1 MFKIELN
8 FDHEVIKGNLSEEVT
23 GRKVFTSHVTGRS
36 LLDEGPFP
44 VIVGNSEKEVIH
56 LMHARHG
63 GIHWKETTCH
73 CLALRGYVL
82 HQT

>member
-23 GRKVFTSHVTGRS
+23 GREVFTSYVPRRS

-63 GIHWKETTCH
+63 GIH
-73 CLALRGYVL
+73 
-82 HQT
+82 